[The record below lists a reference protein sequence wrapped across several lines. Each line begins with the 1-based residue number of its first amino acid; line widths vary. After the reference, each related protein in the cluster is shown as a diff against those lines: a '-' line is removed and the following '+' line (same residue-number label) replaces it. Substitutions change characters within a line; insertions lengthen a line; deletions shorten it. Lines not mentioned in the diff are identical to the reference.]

1 MKKVE
6 GYDKLR
12 GGYYTPAPIA
22 DFIVRWAVRDSDD
35 RVLEPSCG
43 DGSFIRSIASQYRR
57 RKKRFPQ
64 MIGIELDQTEATKA
78 ENQGAAIVVSDFFTY
93 YEKSIYQKAEFD
105 VVVGNPPF
113 IRSQNF
119 DEKYRKIAFSFME
132 KEGLHPGRL
141 TNIWIP
147 FLVLSSCALSV
158 NGRLGM
164 VIPAEIMQV
173 DYAAEVR
180 DYLSKKFDRLT
191 IIMFKKLL
199 FPNAQQEVVLLLGE
213 KTSAQK
219 GIRTIEVNDADSL
232 KNLNVNNIRY
242 EIKDIDHNTEKWTQ
256 YLLSNSEIAL
266 LRSLRSDVR
275 LTQISELL
283 EVNVG
288 VVSGEND
295 FFLLNDQTRRE
306 YHLSERTEPIV
317 GRADQLR
324 GIDFTEED
332 FEKLTR
338 AGKKIF
344 LFTPQDEDY
353 EQLSECEK
361 KYIDFGVLKKYH
373 EGYKCK
379 NRRHWYIVPRTW
391 KADAF
396 MLRQVNK
403 YPRIVFNDSDAQ
415 NTDTLHKVRFADG
428 VDGRIVAAAFL
439 NSFTFALCEIIGRSY
454 GGGVLTFEPGEVR
467 KIKIPMQNSERL
479 DFVLIDRYV
488 RNGQIDAL
496 LEYTDRILLEQ
507 GLGLAYDEVLEVR
520 EIWHRLSNR
529 RINRKKEGA

>member
-1 MKKVE
+1 MKKVQ

-22 DFIVRWAVRDSDD
+22 DFIVRWAVRNPDD
-35 RVLEPSCG
+35 QILEPSCG
-43 DGSFIRSIASQYRR
+43 DGSFIRSIANQCRK
-57 RKKRFPQ
+57 RKKRIPQ
-64 MIGIELDQTEATKA
+64 MVGIELDEAEAKKA
-78 ENQGAAIVVSDFFTY
+78 EGQGASIIASDFFTY
-93 YEKSIYQKAEFD
+93 YERSIYQKATFD
-105 VVVGNPPF
+105 VIVGNPPF

-119 DEKYRKIAFSFME
+119 DEKYRKIAFAFME
-132 KEGLHPGRL
+132 REGLHPGRL

-147 FLVLSSCALSV
+147 FLVLSACALNT

-191 IIMFKKLL
+191 IVMFKKLL

-213 KTSAQK
+213 KNSKQK

-232 KNLNVNNIRY
+232 KSLNVNNVRY
-242 EIKDIDHNTEKWTQ
+242 EIKELDHSSEKWTQ
-256 YLLSNSEIAL
+256 YLLSNQEIAL
-266 LRSLRSDVR
+266 LRSLRCDDR
-275 LTQISELL
+275 LTHITELL
-283 EVNVG
+283 DVNVG

-295 FFLLNDQTRRE
+295 FFLLNEKLRE
-306 YHLSERTEPIV
+306 DYHLFKSTEPIV

-324 GIDFTEED
+324 GIDFTNED
-332 FEKLTR
+332 FERLTN
-338 AGKKIF
+338 AGRKVY
-344 LFTPQDEDY
+344 LFTPDDLEY
-353 EQLSECEK
+353 EHLSTWEK
-361 KYIDFGVLKKYH
+361 SYIDFGVSQKYN

-379 NRRHWYIVPRTW
+379 NRKRWYVVPRTW

-396 MLRQVNK
+396 MLRQVNR
-403 YPRIVFNDSDAQ
+403 YPRIVFNDTDAQ
-415 NTDTLHKVRFADG
+415 NTDTLHKVKFVEG
-428 VDGRIVAAAFL
+428 INGRTVTAAFL
-439 NSFTFALCEIIGRSY
+439 NSFTFALCEIVGRSY

-467 KIKIPMQNSERL
+467 KIKIPMQNADML

-507 GLGLAYDEVLEVR
+507 GLGLTYDEVLQLR
-520 EIWHRLSNR
+520 GIWNRLSNR
-529 RINRKKEGA
+529 RMNRKKEGE